1 MQEPSVRAFK
11 NELRNYNYYRSRVE
25 TLTNSIEFL
34 YERLGGVRG
43 IDPSKEPLHSAPNK
57 DYEWQI
63 RDQIEMLVKKK
74 DLFEKKISYID
85 AVLECV
91 SEPYVSAVRRIFAE
105 GKNSY
110 MVANDLHMSQNSLL
124 YQINKALKEVLE

>member
-11 NELRNYNYYRSRVE
+11 NELRNYNYYQSRVV
-25 TLTNSIEFL
+25 TLSNSIEFL

-74 DLFEKKISYID
+74 DLFEKKIAYID

-91 SEPYVSAVRRIFAE
+91 DEPYVSAVRRIFAE

-124 YQINKALKEVLE
+124 YQINKALREVLE